1 MTDIRDEQVEWAV
14 VHRLK
19 AMLDDP
25 PKTEFNVTQT
35 FAHFT
40 AILFW
45 TTQRIRVPVAA
56 GPADRAAQRA
66 LRKLERQQ
74 ITELPW
80 SLSLQ
85 PPVLDDADVLGDERN
100 VNADFVGMSVDRFTI
115 WLRDSLAHGDGR
127 NIRPIHKRSR
137 RTGNE
142 HLAGFCVD
150 FSERRGAARMLR
162 LHLHHL
168 DMIRIGSGLAN
179 NFCHELSHGDE
190 RFEREANKMVVE
202 AAE

>member
-1 MTDIRDEQVEWAV
+1 MGGISDDQVEWAV

-25 PKTEFNVTQT
+25 PKTEFNVTQA

-40 AILFW
+40 AILLW

-56 GPADRAAQRA
+56 GPADHAAQRA
-66 LRKLERQQ
+66 RRNLERHQ
-74 ITELPW
+74 ITNPPW
-80 SLSLQ
+80 SLSLR
-85 PPVLDDADVLGDERN
+85 PPALDNADILGDERD

-127 NIRPIHKRSR
+127 NIRPVHKQSR
-137 RTGNE
+137 RTGKE
-142 HLAGFCVD
+142 YLAGFRID
-150 FSERRGAARMLR
+150 FSERRGAARMLT
-162 LHLHHL
+162 LHLYHL
-168 DMIRIGSGLAN
+168 DTLRIGKALAD
-179 NFCHELSHGDE
+179 NFCQALSRDDAQFEHEAAQVL
-190 RFEREANKMVVE
+190 E